1 MEDRKNIEKTKRRGV
16 ERALVRW
23 LGWPKKY
30 DYDKKF
36 FRPFLLIVSLEMMA

>member
-1 MEDRKNIEKTKRRGV
+1 MEDRTNIEKTKRRGV

-30 DYDKKF
+30 DSWID
-36 FRPFLLIVSLEMMA
+36 VSEIQ